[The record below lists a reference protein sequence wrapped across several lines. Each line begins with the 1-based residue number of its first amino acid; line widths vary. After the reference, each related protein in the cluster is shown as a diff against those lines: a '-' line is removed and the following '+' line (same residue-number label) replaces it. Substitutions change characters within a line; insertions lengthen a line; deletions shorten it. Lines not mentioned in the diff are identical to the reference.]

1 MEFYL
6 VDVFAETKYTG
17 NQLAVFKAEKNLSS
31 DKMQK
36 IAREI
41 NFSETTFILGK
52 QENSGYDV
60 RIFTPE
66 KEIPFAGH
74 PTLGTAFIIKNEI
87 ETEPSSSVILNV
99 RAGAIPVSFD
109 KGEDQIIWMKQN
121 PPVFNRTFDKE
132 MMAEVLGIDTCD
144 MDLDFPIQEV
154 STGLP
159 AVIVPLNSLSAV
171 KKCKINKDRFEAFMK
186 ETEAS
191 LLVFS
196 TETYHEQNH
205 INTRVFCDCLSVPE
219 DPATGS
225 AIGDLAGYLLHH
237 GYFNQND
244 LSIRAE
250 QGYEINRPSLLYIE
264 AHTTENS
271 IEIHIG
277 GNVHL
282 IAKGTWR
289 T

>member
-1 MEFYL
+1 MDFYL

-31 DKMQK
+31 DEMQK

-52 QENSGYDV
+52 QGNGGYDV

-87 ETEPSSSVILNV
+87 ETEPSSNVILNV
-99 RAGAIPVSFD
+99 TAGAIPVTFE
-109 KGEDQIIWMKQN
+109 KGADQIIWMKQN

-132 MMAEVLGIDTCD
+132 MMAGVIGIDTSD
-144 MDLDFPIQEV
+144 MDSNFPIQEV

-159 AVIVPLNSLSAV
+159 AVIVPLNSLNAV

-186 ETEAS
+186 ETEQVCS
-191 LLVFS
+191 FLLPKHIMNKTTS
-196 TETYHEQNH
+196 MHEYFATVSAFLKIRQQEAQSGVSQGIYCITAIL
-205 INTRVFCDCLSVPE
+205 INT
-219 DPATGS
+219 TS
-225 AIGDLAGYLLHH
+225 A
-237 GYFNQND
+237 
-244 LSIRAE
+244 
-250 QGYEINRPSLLYIE
+250 
-264 AHTTENS
+264 
-271 IEIHIG
+271 
-277 GNVHL
+277 
-282 IAKGTWR
+282 
-289 T
+289 